1 MKKPTVTIG
10 IPAHNEEKNIGLLL
24 DSILI
29 QDTASFKLDKI
40 LILCDGCTDTT
51 ASIAQKY
58 SQENKIIRVLGD
70 NKRLGKSARLN
81 QIYSQATSDIIVT
94 LDADTVLAPKS
105 VSRLV
110 SAFTSAKIGLV
121 GGRAIPLP
129 SETIVGKA
137 LVVYEH
143 FWHEVVRKIN
153 DGHNVHTHVGPISSI
168 SKSLAKKINLPNAHG
183 EDQRLFFEALRLGFK
198 YRYVPEA
205 SVHFKVPDS
214 LHDFLLQHSRFH
226 ASARQIS
233 DDFGSLAESHYL
245 IPPYYKIKAYISS
258 FLKTPLLFSIAL
270 SLQLLLRIYLL
281 LPSKSRLKAAWTM
294 ISSSK

>member
-121 GGRAIPLP
+121 GGRAIPFP
-129 SETIVGKA
+129 SSTLVGKA

-143 FWHEVVRKIN
+143 FWHEVVQDIN
-153 DGHNVHTHVGPISSI
+153 GGHNVHTHVGPISSV
-168 SKSLAKKINLPNAHG
+168 SKSLAKKLHLPNAPGTDHWRYFRTL
-183 EDQRLFFEALRLGFK
+183 QLGFK

-205 SVHFKVPDS
+205 SVYFKVPDN
-214 LHDFLLQHSRFH
+214 LHDFLLQHARFH
-226 ASARQIS
+226 TSAENIS
-233 DDFGSLAESHYL
+233 IDFGHLAQDHYH
-245 IPPYYKIKAYISS
+245 IPLRHKLNAYIVS
-258 FLKTPLLFSIAL
+258 FFKSPFFFTIAL
-270 SLQLLLRIYLL
+270 GLQLLLRLYLL
-281 LPSKSRLKAAWTM
+281 IRSESHQKAAWTM

>member
-10 IPAHNEEKNIGLLL
+10 IPAHNEERNIGRLIE
-24 DSILI
+24 SILI
-29 QDTASFKLDKI
+29 QDTTSFKLDKV

-51 ASIAQKY
+51 AAISRKYAQ
-58 SQENKIIRVLGD
+58 D
-70 NKRLGKSARLN
+70 NTVIHILDDHKRLGKSARLN
-81 QIYSQATSDIIVT
+81 QIYSQAASDIIVT

-110 SAFTSAKIGLV
+110 SAFTSANIGLV
-121 GGRAIPLP
+121 GGRAIPFP
-129 SETIVGKA
+129 SSTLVGKS

-143 FWHEVVRKIN
+143 FWHEVVQDIN
-153 DGHNVHTHVGPISSI
+153 GGHNVHTYVGPISSI
-168 SKSLAKKINLPNAHG
+168 SKSLARKINLPDKHG

-198 YRYVPEA
+198 YRYIPEA
-205 SVHFKVPDS
+205 SVRFKVPDN

-233 DDFGSLAESHYL
+233 DDFGSLAESHYH
-245 IPPYYKIKAYISS
+245 IPPHHKIKAYIKS
-258 FLKTPLLFSIAL
+258 FLKTPFLFSIAL

-281 LPSKSRLKAAWTM
+281 LPSKSHQKAAWTM
-294 ISSSK
+294 VSSSK